1 MMRTLPSGR
10 MMRNS
15 WRYGPP
21 PARDRLVEQLPVRFV
36 HGRKERL
43 QWNFLDGIRPA
54 ENGGDLRRRPNRSG
68 RDVEGDGAHV
78 RDRLGQQQLPFP
90 ACQPQ
95 CRGVAR
101 PQQLQ
106 DRRGRDRENQKL
118 GGEEAAIDGE
128 FVAPFRGRRLAI
140 ERDRKQQ
147 SGRWQGMEGGDEG
160 TLVGA
165 RLLVQQ
171 AAGFAGP
178 KSPVDRVFQR
188 GFADRVA

>member
-1 MMRTLPSGR
+1 
-10 MMRNS
+10 
-15 WRYGPP
+15 
-21 PARDRLVEQLPVRFV
+21 
-36 HGRKERL
+36 
-43 QWNFLDGIRPA
+43 
-54 ENGGDLRRRPNRSG
+54 
-68 RDVEGDGAHV
+68 
-78 RDRLGQQQLPFP
+78 
-90 ACQPQ
+90 
-95 CRGVAR
+95 VAR

-118 GGEEAAIDGE
+118 RGEEAAIDGE

-165 RLLVQQ
+165 GLLVQQ